1 MKGRNMYEL
10 EWCTGDPNVPDNW
23 KVLMLTSKN
32 RISVDK
38 LTSNE
43 VYFFR
48 VKAIGTAG
56 ASPLSDSA
64 QAKAA

>member
-1 MKGRNMYEL
+1 M
-10 EWCTGDPNVPDNW
+10 GDPNVAGNW

-32 RISVDK
+32 RVTVDK

-48 VKAIGTAG
+48 VKAIGAAG